1 LEAFS
6 YEVPEGWAERA
17 HADASKYREMYAFS
31 SSNPDGF
38 WDYHGKRIEWIKPYT
53 KVKNTSFDPGKV
65 SIKWFEDGTTNVSMN
80 CIDRHLAKRADQTA
94 IIWEGDSPNDSKRV
108 TYRQLH
114 EHVCRLANV
123 LKSHGVAK
131 GDTVTLEAE
140 MLLVAVGRMAY
151 LEGLGLENTKVKVSE
166 RGTVEVNEYCETAEP
181 GIFAIGD
188 VIPTAQLA
196 HLASKEG
203 ILVVEKIAGKKVE
216 PIKHNLVPNCT
227 YCDPEVAS
235 VGLTEEKAKAPED
248 KTKDDKAKD
257 EKAKTEDK
265 AKVEESKPEEPAKKP
280 VTSLNLA
287 IKLALMA
294 DPQLFPLDIEVEMEK
309 GKATLTGSV
318 PTEDEKARAGEIAGK
333 IEGVDSVANK
343 LSVTPTLRDKLAKKQ
358 DESIAHV
365 VRDRLSRS
373 ETLKAVGFD
382 VKSENGIVYLS
393 GKTRFQ
399 VIALEA
405 AEAARQVPGVRAVD
419 TAGVQLVAKD

>member
-1 LEAFS
+1 MILWPLCGLLVLTVMGATGHAAE
-6 YEVPEGWAERA
+6 EGPSGERA
-17 HADASKYREMYAFS
+17 KE
-31 SSNPDGF
+31 P
-38 WDYHGKRIEWIKPYT
+38 P
-53 KVKNTSFDPGKV
+53 
-65 SIKWFEDGTTNVSMN
+65 
-80 CIDRHLAKRADQTA
+80 RA
-94 IIWEGDSPNDSKRV
+94 
-108 TYRQLH
+108 
-114 EHVCRLANV
+114 
-123 LKSHGVAK
+123 
-131 GDTVTLEAE
+131 
-140 MLLVAVGRMAY
+140 
-151 LEGLGLENTKVKVSE
+151 
-166 RGTVEVNEYCETAEP
+166 
-181 GIFAIGD
+181 
-188 VIPTAQLA
+188 
-196 HLASKEG
+196 
-203 ILVVEKIAGKKVE
+203 VE
-216 PIKHNLVPNCT
+216 PKKKE
-227 YCDPEVAS
+227 PEVKSDNNGKHGAEKPA
-235 VGLTEEKAKAPED
+235 TEEKAKASDD
-248 KTKDDKAKD
+248 KTKDDKTKDEKAKD
-257 EKAKTEDK
+257 EKTKTEDK
-265 AKVEESKPEEPAKKP
+265 AKAEESKPEEPAKKP

-333 IEGVDSVANK
+333 IDGVDSVANK

>member
-1 LEAFS
+1 MLIWPLFGVLVLALMSTSGHAAE
-6 YEVPEGWAERA
+6 EGQAGDRGKEPPRA
-17 HADASKYREMYAFS
+17 
-31 SSNPDGF
+31 
-38 WDYHGKRIEWIKPYT
+38 
-53 KVKNTSFDPGKV
+53 
-65 SIKWFEDGTTNVSMN
+65 
-80 CIDRHLAKRADQTA
+80 
-94 IIWEGDSPNDSKRV
+94 
-108 TYRQLH
+108 
-114 EHVCRLANV
+114 
-123 LKSHGVAK
+123 
-131 GDTVTLEAE
+131 
-140 MLLVAVGRMAY
+140 
-151 LEGLGLENTKVKVSE
+151 
-166 RGTVEVNEYCETAEP
+166 
-181 GIFAIGD
+181 
-188 VIPTAQLA
+188 
-196 HLASKEG
+196 
-203 ILVVEKIAGKKVE
+203 VE
-216 PIKHNLVPNCT
+216 PKKKETEAKSESNGKQSGEKP
-227 YCDPEVAS
+227 A
-235 VGLTEEKAKAPED
+235 TEEKAKAPDE
-248 KTKDDKAKD
+248 KAKDEKAKEEKPEKAKTD

-265 AKVEESKPEEPAKKP
+265 KAEESKPEEPSKKP

-318 PTEDEKARAGEIAGK
+318 PTEDEKAKVADIAGK
-333 IEGVDSVANK
+333 VDGVDTVVNK
-343 LSVTPTLRDKLAKKQ
+343 LTVMPALKDKLAKKQ